1 VVLSVDPNTNQ
12 GIVGRIDSSRV
23 AALTLVRRLRP
34 PFHEGEPRL
43 FLFNPALAFRQ
54 SVHSTVERVKGTQS
68 LNIQALREKGTFVEE
83 SSFANLREKSRRRL
97 LQGFVPIGQR
107 EEIFR

>member
-1 VVLSVDPNTNQ
+1 
-12 GIVGRIDSSRV
+12 
-23 AALTLVRRLRP
+23 
-34 PFHEGEPRL
+34 
-43 FLFNPALAFRQ
+43 
-54 SVHSTVERVKGTQS
+54 VKGTQS